1 MGASAHSRSAS
12 SGVASADDVEAQLVP
27 ASERVDDDDDDD
39 DDDAR
44 ATKTT
49 TPDDDDRPGALAL
62 PELHRVDVGPR
73 GSERAKYYAVGLLTL
88 TAMFLYAD
96 QNLLSPNMSAV
107 AEDFDM
113 TDKEKDLYL
122 GGYLQLAFFVVGS
135 PASFLIG
142 WLADKPTIRG
152 RANPRTRLFVLT
164 IMIGEG
170 PCLATYWVR
179 RVRSRLVRALI
190 SFFTRRPPELGFN
203 RVRLI
208 APPPGRV

>member
-1 MGASAHSRSAS
+1 MNSTPTFARM
-12 SGVASADDVEAQLVP
+12 
-27 ASERVDDDDDDD
+27 ER
-39 DDDAR
+39 
-44 ATKTT
+44 
-49 TPDDDDRPGALAL
+49 P
-62 PELHRVDVGPR
+62 
-73 GSERAKYYAVGLLTL
+73 
-88 TAMFLYAD
+88 
-96 QNLLSPNMSAV
+96 
-107 AEDFDM
+107 
-113 TDKEKDLYL
+113 KDLYL

-164 IMIGEG
+164 VMIGEG

-208 APPPGRV
+208 APPPPVESESDR